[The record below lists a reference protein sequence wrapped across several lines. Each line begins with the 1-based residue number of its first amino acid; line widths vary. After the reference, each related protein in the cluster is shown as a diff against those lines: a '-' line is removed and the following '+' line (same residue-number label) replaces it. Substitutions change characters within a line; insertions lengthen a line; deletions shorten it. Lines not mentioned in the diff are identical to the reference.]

1 MPEMKGLAGIVESVK
16 PSGIIGV
23 STQGGA
29 FTPEIIKEMAKNNE
43 RPIIFAL
50 SNPTNRAECTAK
62 DAIEHSDGRAL
73 YASGS
78 PMNEVEYKGKKHI
91 PGQGNNSYI
100 FPGIGLS
107 AVTWKA
113 KKIPDEVFL
122 IAAKICAK
130 MTPDQALHDHGLL
143 YPPIANIRELSIQIA
158 VNVGEYLYKK
168 NLAMLQPKPENL
180 VYFLLELS
188 QKK

>member
-1 MPEMKGLAGIVESVK
+1 M
-16 PSGIIGV
+16 
-23 STQGGA
+23 
-29 FTPEIIKEMAKNNE
+29 
-43 RPIIFAL
+43 
-50 SNPTNRAECTAK
+50 
-62 DAIEHSDGRAL
+62 D
-73 YASGS
+73 
-78 PMNEVEYKGKKHI
+78 EVEYKGKKHI

-158 VNVGEYLYKK
+158 VNVGEYLYEK

-180 VYFLLELS
+180 EMYVRHQIIPIGYEETIGKAYRYLESDLQTCPIPS
-188 QKK
+188 EK